1 MSIHDRYAEQR
12 IAAAEH
18 DLVEAH
24 KRIRRLEG
32 MVRFMEPFFM
42 VAINDCGC
50 PNDYYEPHGCDDECK
65 ALREYHQRIRELGI
79 EVDR

>member
-32 MVRFMEPFFM
+32 MVRDMYAYYRGPVPYTPAE
-42 VAINDCGC
+42 VAAHLYMGDSIDT
-50 PNDYYEPHGCDDECK
+50 
-65 ALREYHQRIRELGI
+65 RIRELGL
-79 EVDR
+79 EADDG